1 MTPRGVAA
9 IGALVAALA
18 DGSALN
24 QAPSRTWS
32 VPPARP
38 SARQVFEHRA
48 ATPYPVDAATI
59 PGAIQ
64 LALDRPQH
72 DGGGRRCAV
81 APRAGCAGAG
91 RARPRAAG
99 CGRRSAAGGTASDGR
114 GHRRRGVGRQARRC
128 RPLHRPGASVGALAG
143 VCRPPLSAVRRR
155 RGAGAWPGRRDV
167 GEDQRGRESPSAG
180 RAVARR
186 QGGAGRADVCAHGTC
201 GTAWSPTACLPSPV
215 S

>member
-24 QAPSRTWS
+24 QAPTRTWS

-64 LALDRPQH
+64 LALDRPRTTAEVAGARWRLEPDALVRVAPDPARLDATAGLPLAGLRAMAVATDGAVWAGSDGGVVRFTDRRHPWERWQVFAGRRYLPSDDVVALAPGH
-72 DGGGRRCAV
+72 DGAMWVKTSAGVSHLRLVALSLDDKAAQVERRL
-81 APRAGCAGAG
+81 
-91 RARPRAAG
+91 RAR
-99 CGRRSAAGGTASDGR
+99 
-114 GHRRRGVGRQARRC
+114 H
-128 RPLHRPGASVGALAG
+128 
-143 VCRPPLSAVRRR
+143 VRH
-155 RGAGAWPGRRDV
+155 GL
-167 GEDQRGRESPSAG
+167 
-180 RAVARR
+180 VAE
-186 QGGAGRADVCAHGTC
+186 
-201 GTAWSPTACLPSPV
+201 
-215 S
+215 